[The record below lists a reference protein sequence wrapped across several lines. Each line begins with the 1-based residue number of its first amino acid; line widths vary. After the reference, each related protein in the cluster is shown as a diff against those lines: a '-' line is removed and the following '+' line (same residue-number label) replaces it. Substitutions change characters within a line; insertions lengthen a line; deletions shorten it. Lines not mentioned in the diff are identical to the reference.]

1 MAIEEAA
8 YTVVQRDGEFEI
20 RDYAPQVVAE
30 TVVAGA
36 FERAG
41 NQAFR
46 ALFRY
51 ISGGNRSRDKVAMTA
66 PVTQAPTGEKIAMTA
81 PVGQRSSQGR
91 WAVSFTMPAS
101 FTLETLPDPS
111 DPQVTL
117 RRVPARRVAAMRYS
131 GLWTE
136 GGYLRHK
143 MKLDSWVRG
152 RGLLAAGDPEWA
164 RYNSPFTPW
173 FLRRNEI
180 LIPLTEDGG

>member
-41 NQAFR
+41 NEAFR

-66 PVTQAPTGEKIAMTA
+66 PVSQAASGAKIAMTA
-81 PVGQRSSQGR
+81 PVGQQSSQGR

-101 FTLETLPDPS
+101 FTLETLPDPA

-117 RRVPARRVAAMRYS
+117 REVPARRMAAMRYS

-136 GGYLRHK
+136 SNYLRHTS
-143 MKLDSWVRG
+143 KLESWVRG
-152 RGLLAAGDPEWA
+152 RGLLIAGDPVWA
-164 RYNSPFTPW
+164 RYNPPFTPW

-180 LIPLTEDGG
+180 LIPLRGDGG